1 MEISSV
7 KLDHQLVLDLRNKTG
22 AGFLDCQKA
31 LRETNGDLTKAVE
44 ALRKKGLATAASKM
58 GRVTKEGVI
67 QAYIH
72 HGGKIGVMIE
82 LNCETDFVAR
92 TEDFQS
98 LAKEL
103 AMQVAAANPRWVRR
117 EDVPAEIIAKE
128 KEIYAEQAKAS
139 GKPPQAIEKMLE
151 GKLQKFYSETCL
163 LDQASV
169 RDTSGNTRVSDL
181 VAQISAKVGEN
192 VSVRRFTRYQV
203 GEEI

>member
-1 MEISSV
+1 MATIN
-7 KLDHQLVLDLRNKTG
+7 LDHQLVLDLRAKTG
-22 AGFLDCQKA
+22 AGFLDCQKV

-44 ALRKKGLATAASKM
+44 ILRKKGLATAASKM

-67 QAYIH
+67 YAYIH

-92 TEDFQS
+92 TEDFQN

-103 AMQVAAANPRWVRR
+103 AMQVAAANPRWVRK
-117 EDVPAEIIAKE
+117 EDVPGDIVTKE

-163 LDQASV
+163 VEQASV
-169 RDTSGNTRVSDL
+169 RDTSGKTKVSDT
-181 VAQISAKVGEN
+181 VAQVSAKVGEN
-192 VSVRRFTRYQV
+192 IIVRRFSRFQV